1 MTEWGV
7 VSIIA
12 GVLGILGS
20 IFGIADRISKPVKD
34 LTANVVAL
42 TTEMKNLNQRLD
54 KLDESNERAHVAIL
68 AREDRQE
75 ERIGEHE
82 ARLAILENR

>member
-7 VSIIA
+7 VSVIA
-12 GVLGILGS
+12 GILGVLGS
-20 IFGIADRISKPVKD
+20 FWAIADRISKPVKD

-42 TTEMKNLNQRLD
+42 TTEMKNFNQRLD
-54 KLDESNERAHVAIL
+54 KLDASNERAHEAIL

-75 ERIGEHE
+75 ERIGEHA
-82 ARLAILENR
+82 ARLAVLENK